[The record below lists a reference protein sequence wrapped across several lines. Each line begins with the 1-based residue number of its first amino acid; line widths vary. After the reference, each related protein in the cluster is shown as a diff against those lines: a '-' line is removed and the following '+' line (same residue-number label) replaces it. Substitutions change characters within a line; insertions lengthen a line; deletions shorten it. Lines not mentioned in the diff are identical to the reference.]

1 MHHNIKQI
9 KMAKEK
15 GYTKRVETSATGTA
29 ERTIQTKDVETDLLF
44 GKKNYIYILSG
55 IGLIF
60 LGMVLMS
67 GGHMPSPDVW
77 DESLIYSPIRI
88 TVAPIL
94 ILAGLIVNVYAVFV
108 KK

>member
-1 MHHNIKQI
+1 
-9 KMAKEK
+9 MAKEK
-15 GYTKRVETSATGTA
+15 AYTRRVEASSSNIPKQSSGSSQNVSA
-29 ERTIQTKDVETDLLF
+29 DLLF
-44 GKKNYIYILSG
+44 GRNNYKFILIG

-60 LGMVLMS
+60 LGLALMA

-88 TVAPIL
+88 TVAPLL
-94 ILAGLIVNVYAVFV
+94 ILSGLVVNVYAIFV

>member
-1 MHHNIKQI
+1 
-9 KMAKEK
+9 MAKEK
-15 GYTKRVETSATGTA
+15 AYTRRVDVTPSSGTKPTLPSSQNASA
-29 ERTIQTKDVETDLLF
+29 DLLF
-44 GKKNYIYILSG
+44 GRNNYKFILIG

-60 LGMVLMS
+60 LGLALMA
-67 GGHMPSPDVW
+67 GGHMPSADVW

-94 ILAGLIVNVYAVFV
+94 ILAGLGVNVYAIFV

>member
-1 MHHNIKQI
+1 
-9 KMAKEK
+9 MAKEK
-15 GYTKRVETSATGTA
+15 AYTRRVDVSASS
-29 ERTIQTKDVETDLLF
+29 IPKQTTVISQKEAADLLF
-44 GKKNYIYILSG
+44 GKKNYKFILIG

-60 LGMVLMS
+60 LGLALMA

-77 DESLIYSPIRI
+77 DETLIYSPMRI

-94 ILAGLIVNVYAVFV
+94 ILTGLLVNVYAIFV